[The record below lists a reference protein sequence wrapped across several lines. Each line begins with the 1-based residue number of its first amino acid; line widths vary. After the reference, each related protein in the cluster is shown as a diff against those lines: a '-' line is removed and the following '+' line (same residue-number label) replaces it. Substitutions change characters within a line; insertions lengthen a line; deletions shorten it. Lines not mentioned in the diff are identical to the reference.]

1 MKKTLILAVL
11 ALMSVT
17 VVVAQKAEVLY
28 FKADMPCC
36 KARACNNLEADIKA
50 VVEKNYPKGDV
61 VFKQV
66 RIADEANKALVEKHQ
81 AKAQTIVIVGK
92 KKKKKQQAI
101 DVSEV
106 VRGCVR
112 SGDKTQ
118 LETKLV
124 EAINK
129 AIK

>member
-81 AKAQTIVIVGK
+81 AKAQTIIAA
-92 KKKKKQQAI
+92 QR
-101 DVSEV
+101 S
-106 VRGCVR
+106 RGLDTESTFLKR
-112 SGDKTQ
+112 AGS
-118 LETKLV
+118 LV
-124 EAINK
+124 PLVM
-129 AIK
+129 